1 MINVYLGGSLP
12 TRGSIVGAPIDWITA
27 VRLEAI
33 ARGDASTTGDQ
44 AALAL
49 HQKAWERLFGTPSL
63 DGLVMD
69 MEPGAIVSDEDEAD
83 TQIGVV
89 TGTAYY
95 LTGCNQ
101 ALVAPTKL
109 KEDGST
115 LDSHWYDFQRLERVD
130 APEAGHVLRDH
141 HRPLGPR
148 VPAGPQRRGAH
159 GESGAAQGDHRS
171 AVQGPVDVGTLH
183 RRLL

>member
-1 MINVYLGGSLP
+1 MQAVVARLSAAQALVDGGVHRARRRPLPDSVSGMINVYLGGSLP

-89 TGTAYY
+89 TGTVQVMHRTAAY
-95 LTGCNQ
+95 
-101 ALVAPTKL
+101 
-109 KEDGST
+109 S
-115 LDSHWYDFQRLERVD
+115 LE
-130 APEAGHVLRDH
+130 
-141 HRPLGPR
+141 
-148 VPAGPQRRGAH
+148 PQ
-159 GESGAAQGDHRS
+159 
-171 AVQGPVDVGTLH
+171 P
-183 RRLL
+183 